1 MNNASGETPNLNL
14 PPPVDQAGEQL
25 PLAGAAPEGQP
36 EAAPGP
42 AASAER
48 ASAPPAATPSPFQVA
63 APAQPAPAAPVAQ
76 TTNDVSSTSKSGKK
90 KLIKDDDLIEKE
102 WVDKAKR
109 IVDQTRQ
116 DPHQQS
122 EQLTMVKADYM
133 KKEYNKTIKVNK

>member
-1 MNNASGETPNLNL
+1 MNPSSSETSPNLNL
-14 PPPVDQAGEQL
+14 PPPVDQPGEQQPL
-25 PLAGAAPEGQP
+25 PGGPEAQP
-36 EAAPGP
+36 ETASAP
-42 AASAER
+42 AASPER

-63 APAQPAPAAPVAQ
+63 VPTQPAPPLPVSQASDSA
-76 TTNDVSSTSKSGKK
+76 TSASKSGAA

-109 IVDQTRQ
+109 IVEHTRS

-133 KKEYNKTIKVNK
+133 KKQYNKTIKVNK